1 MSDLENLFEEDSIK
15 ESDTDTNKS
24 GVKSIADRFKS
35 LIQILYILNIIALGI
50 ITIIAVM
57 YILSDRYIDN
67 IYVLFA
73 LFIGFIYWVILEL
86 TFGMIATV
94 IEIREG
100 VAKLNSREDTL

>member
-35 LIQILYILNIIALGI
+35 LIQILYILNIITLGI

>member
-1 MSDLENLFEEDSIK
+1 MSDLENLFEEDLIK
-15 ESDTDTNKS
+15 ESDTDTNNS
-24 GVKSIADRFKS
+24 VVKSIADRFKS

-50 ITIIAVM
+50 ITVIAVM

>member
-1 MSDLENLFEEDSIK
+1 MSDLENLFEEDLIK
-15 ESDTDTNKS
+15 ESDTDTHKS

-50 ITIIAVM
+50 ITVIAVM

-67 IYVLFA
+67 VYVLFA

-100 VAKLNSREDTL
+100 IAKLNSREDS

>member
-1 MSDLENLFEEDSIK
+1 MSDLENLFEEDSIN
-15 ESDTDTNKS
+15 ESDTDTNMS
-24 GVKSIADRFKS
+24 EVKSIADRFKS
-35 LIQILYILNIIALGI
+35 LIQILYILNITALGI
-50 ITIIAVM
+50 ITIFSAI
-57 YILSDRYIDN
+57 YIMSDRYIDN

-73 LFIGFIYWVILEL
+73 LFICFIYWVIIEL

>member
-35 LIQILYILNIIALGI
+35 LIQILYILNITALGI
-50 ITIIAVM
+50 ITIFAVM
-57 YILSDRYIDN
+57 YILNDRYIDN
-67 IYVLFA
+67 TYVLFA